1 MSKKYIYETQ
11 DNKLEFN
18 HHNSLLVFMALEC
31 IDYEYSYEKY
41 ESYMMQYPLMGKL
54 PEYRYIE
61 LLKIVC
67 NK

>member
-11 DNKLEFN
+11 NNKLEFN

-31 IDYEYSYEKY
+31 VDYEFSYEQY
-41 ESYMMQYPLMGKL
+41 EAYMLQCPLMGKI
-54 PEYRYIE
+54 PKSRYLE
-61 LLKIVC
+61 LINIVC